1 MLITRNMTLEFLVR
15 KRMISTDLYKFMKTY
30 KVKSLGEAISFLE
43 CAFISKELR
52 SELEEKR
59 NEIERQ
65 VSFFHESSLSDL
77 YLTGHISTRLYNCL
91 QDLNFTNF
99 TQVVQYVESNGG
111 DCAIFLKIPKF
122 GQKCLL
128 EIRDIMSFMRNSS
141 CNQGNTE
148 IDIVLAQ
155 NSEPICNDITLTTTI
170 ESLHKQN
177 MISVRT
183 YNCLTYEELYTI
195 GDVWEY
201 VNAVGSI
208 DKLLNIR
215 NFGKKSLLELQTI
228 LKQVEVS
235 PIEEQI
241 SVTEVDIKRNQ
252 LNDFVFRYKEL
263 VDNEIYKLSIVHY
276 YETSKAKLS
285 ARSIHVLE
293 DNFNSILEVVCSYF
307 EGLDIGKLKNCG
319 TKTYDELNSFII
331 SLYIYVH
338 SLFTEDCREAEIT
351 LLRNT
356 YPFLSENELE
366 FVIDYKMKTSHL
378 PMFYI
383 LYHYLIKSSSRSER
397 IFCRYYGLKGEPE
410 DLRDISVSL
419 DVSFE
424 RCRQLLAQNKI
435 EESSLCSS
443 VNWNSYDFFDNT
455 LFYNNYDYKSILNNE
470 GLGHLPLLAFAGL
483 CSLVKNV
490 KVCKMG
496 KVSGRKYVVS
506 EKFYNSFDL
515 KGCIKDIEST
525 LNKRCTEDINLPI
538 SFFIDSYWLNE
549 PTFDVSEVED
559 IIIYILKEDYGV
571 ELGEDRI
578 LHIQQNSIDRSEE
591 IYRIIEGHGEPMHLE
606 QIRECLILRYPEL
619 CEMTIEQTRSY
630 AYKHPHIVSLGKSST
645 YAIDKWELYTGTIRD
660 LLYDILLNEK
670 EPMTA
675 EELYNEVALIYPNTN
690 IKSITSTM
698 DSPRFVRFVGSYY
711 GIPDKEYSSDF
722 VIWDAE
728 EYSRKSFNERLEEFE
743 VFLKS
748 HHHLPRN
755 NEDNE
760 EEASLSRWYRRMAVN
775 DVSIT
780 LEQQERLSN
789 LLARNADYLVT
800 ATEYSFFRY
809 CEEFKAFIEDNME
822 FPTLETDSAKYGWF
836 KKNIKIYKD
845 FEDRRKAYFE
855 DLIEFL
861 YTYGFEV

>member
-1 MLITRNMTLEFLVR
+1 MTLEFLVR

-128 EIRDIMSFMRNSS
+128 EIIDIMSFMRNSS